1 MRTHLD
7 EGTIDGLLSR
17 SLDAHR
23 LRELDHH
30 VQGCLE
36 CSLAVEAATADLDR
50 WERRGVLGRLAF
62 TTPAREAASMRRAA

>member
-1 MRTHLD
+1 MTTHLD
-7 EGTIDGLLSR
+7 SDTIDGLLSR

-36 CSLAVEAATADLDR
+36 CSFAIQAAIADPDR
-50 WERRGVLGRLAF
+50 WERRGVLGTLTF
-62 TTPAREAASMRRAA
+62 TTPVRQAESVRRAA

>member
-1 MRTHLD
+1 MTTHLD
-7 EGTIDGLLSR
+7 QGAIDGLLTR

-30 VQGCLE
+30 VQGCLQ
-36 CSLAVEAATADLDR
+36 CSLAVEAAIADPDR

-62 TTPAREAASMRRAA
+62 TTPIREAASVRRAA